1 MDKALFLLQLFGWA
15 FLSYFV
21 STVVHEWGHVI
32 AGLVQGWKLIMIT
45 TGPLK
50 LYRNDLTDKIR
61 LGIEKNPLYWC
72 GIGGTLPTK
81 KEDAKIESY
90 AGILLAGPVASI
102 VLGIIAGVALIWYRP
117 FFLVFLAPV
126 ALGMG
131 LVCLIPGLKTGI
143 LYNDGTRYMRI
154 RKEGAAHDEE
164 KALFEASVLRSF
176 DADSEYSE
184 EGIEAMTA
192 SKDAEFRYLG
202 HFYAYQNAKSRKD
215 EAGMAKEQ
223 AQMESLKNN
232 VPKSIIDMCAEM

>member
-21 STVVHEWGHVI
+21 STLVHEWGHVI
-32 AGLVQGWKLIMIT
+32 AGLMQGWKLIMIT
-45 TGPLK
+45 TGPFK
-50 LYRNDLTDKIR
+50 LYRNDLSDRIR
-61 LGIEKNPLYWC
+61 FGIEKNPLYWC

-81 KEDAKIESY
+81 KEDAKIENY
-90 AGILLAGPVASI
+90 AGILLAGPLASI
-102 VLGIIAGVALIWYRP
+102 VLGLIAGVTLIWHRP
-117 FFLVFLAPV
+117 IFLVFLAPV

-154 RKEGAAHDEE
+154 RKEGVTREEE
-164 KALFEASVLRSF
+164 KALFEASVLRAF

-202 HFYAYQNAKSRKD
+202 HFYAYQNAKSRND

-223 AQMESLKNN
+223 VQMESLKNN